1 MTYRS
6 FPTRASSRSP
16 EPRLKSAIG
25 CNAFKPRSNRHRSD
39 KPLTMS
45 LEPLNLPATDP
56 FDRHAKEH
64 PFVASVVSSG
74 WVLFRTHAPLLLLF
88 GVPLVAIQTDAVWF
102 NFPLGK
108 GATIPGPWE
117 RSVMS
122 YIFVALFGMCLV
134 EALLSTI
141 RLVLDPT
148 AIVITDEGVQGYHA
162 WLRRSFKW
170 CDVSHV
176 RRSGNRLLIHKRATS
191 KLLQEWNRHSRPGG
205 RYHWSKLL
213 VVELNCVDQ
222 SADSIFSEINRHW
235 KPS

>member
-1 MTYRS
+1 
-6 FPTRASSRSP
+6 
-16 EPRLKSAIG
+16 
-25 CNAFKPRSNRHRSD
+25 
-39 KPLTMS
+39 MS
-45 LEPLNLPATDP
+45 LEQLNLPATDP
-56 FDRHAKEH
+56 FDRHTKEN

-74 WVLFRTHAPLLLLF
+74 WVLFRTHSPLLLLF
-88 GVPLVAIQTDAVWF
+88 GIPLVAIQTDAVWF

-108 GATIPGPWE
+108 GGTIPGPWE

-122 YIFVALFGMCLV
+122 CILLALFGMSLA
-134 EALLSTI
+134 ETLLNVF
-141 RLVLDPT
+141 RLALDPT

-191 KLLQEWNRHSRPGG
+191 ILLREWNRHSRPGG
-205 RYHWSKLL
+205 RYHWSKML

-222 SADSIFSEINRHW
+222 SADTIFAEINRHW
-235 KPS
+235 KSS

>member
-1 MTYRS
+1 
-6 FPTRASSRSP
+6 
-16 EPRLKSAIG
+16 
-25 CNAFKPRSNRHRSD
+25 
-39 KPLTMS
+39 MS

-134 EALLSTI
+134 EALLNTI
-141 RLVLDPT
+141 RLALDPGRLHGDLPT
-148 AIVITDEGVQGYHA
+148 ENDLFHVVIIPTGVEPLIFDSALG
-162 WLRRSFKW
+162 
-170 CDVSHV
+170 
-176 RRSGNRLLIHKRATS
+176 RLFLFEQA
-191 KLLQEWNRHSRPGG
+191 
-205 RYHWSKLL
+205 
-213 VVELNCVDQ
+213 
-222 SADSIFSEINRHW
+222 
-235 KPS
+235 

>member
-1 MTYRS
+1 M
-6 FPTRASSRSP
+6 F
-16 EPRLKSAIG
+16 
-25 CNAFKPRSNRHRSD
+25 F
-39 KPLTMS
+39 
-45 LEPLNLPATDP
+45 EPLILPTTDP

-88 GVPLVAIQTDAVWF
+88 GIPLIAIQTDAVWD

-108 GATIPGPWE
+108 GATTPGPWE

-122 YIFVALFGMCLV
+122 YILLALIGMSLV
-134 EALLSTI
+134 EALLNTI
-141 RLVLDPT
+141 RLALDPT

-191 KLLQEWNRHSRPGG
+191 SLLQEWNRHSRPGG

-222 SADSIFSEINRHW
+222 SADSIFSEISRHW